1 MSRYISMALVQIHG
15 FTNTQYQFQCDTGT
29 KVGMDY
35 LLDILMVHVLK
46 GNEHNHSPTL
56 SYYIERKWS
65 ANDL

>member
-1 MSRYISMALVQIHG
+1 MALVQIHG
-15 FTNTQYQFQCDTGT
+15 FTNTHYQFQCDTGT

-56 SYYIERKWS
+56 SYYIERK
-65 ANDL
+65 